1 MFTLLT
7 LGAVLTAIIVTVA
20 LLGLLVKLVLLPI
33 KLALGLLKLAI
44 LGAVGLVVLLL
55 GLPLLAFLA
64 LPLLLLGALAW
75 GMARLVFA

>member
-7 LGAVLTAIIVTVA
+7 LGAVFVAIIVTVA

-33 KLALGLLKLAI
+33 KLAFGLFKLAI
-44 LGAVGLVVLLL
+44 
-55 GLPLLAFLA
+55 LA
-64 LPLLLLGALAW
+64 LPLLVLGALAW

>member
-7 LGAVLTAIIVTVA
+7 LGAVFVAIIVTVA

-33 KLALGLLKLAI
+33 KLAFGLFKLAI
-44 LGAVGLVVLLL
+44 LGALGLTLLLL
-55 GLPLLAFLA
+55 GLPLLAILA
-64 LPLLLLGALAW
+64 LPLLVLGALAW